1 MLIQF
6 PQSINEENQQN
17 IFQYEIY
24 GTFSRKSRHST
35 LTVNATVLT
44 RFSVEELTLK
54 QLLIMKS
61 EYRVFRAK
69 GVERPIT
76 KYSSLQHVL
85 NVSFWK

>member
-1 MLIQF
+1 MTSASIGHLTVLSGERKTVLIQF

-54 QLLIMKS
+54 QLLTMKS
-61 EYRVFRAK
+61 EYRVCRA
-69 GVERPIT
+69 
-76 KYSSLQHVL
+76 Q
-85 NVSFWK
+85 N